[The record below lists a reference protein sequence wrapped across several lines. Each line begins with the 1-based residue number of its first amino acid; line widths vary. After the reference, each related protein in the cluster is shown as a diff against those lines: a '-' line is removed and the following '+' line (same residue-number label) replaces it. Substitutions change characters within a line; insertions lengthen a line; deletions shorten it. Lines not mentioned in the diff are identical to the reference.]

1 MRVLVHVP
9 DVDDVSAPAGPPVQV
24 HLAPAL
30 GRVLQDLER
39 ALVLALDVRAPQHLA
54 ADAQPEHVTR
64 AAQRCNFSIYSTELD

>member
-54 ADAQPEHVTR
+54 ADPQPEHVTS
-64 AAQRCNFSIYSTELD
+64 AAQIYNVNK